1 VPLSSGINSKPNTR
15 ETECVMEIVVY
26 QEKEQEVEKGTKKS
40 PATLSHFLVGM

>member
-26 QEKEQEVEKGTKKS
+26 QEKEQEVEKGTKN
-40 PATLSHFLVGM
+40 LLLLYLIFL